1 MSADIVVDQPMEM
14 LISQLLEWLDFQERT
29 RQEVIEVWQT
39 SCPRLAV
46 WEEAN
51 QRGLVT
57 HASPNGIEVI
67 RLTSA
72 GATVLRKHRL
82 LEIMRNYLRWCPN
95 E

>member
-1 MSADIVVDQPMEM
+1 MSSEIVLDQPMEM
-14 LISQLLEWLDFQERT
+14 LISQLLEWLDLRERT
-29 RQEVIEVWQT
+29 RHEVIEVWHT

-57 HASPNGIEVI
+57 HAASNGIEVI

-72 GATVLRKHRL
+72 GAAVLRQHRF